1 MPRDYSAAPP
11 NEVRRRDRAVTDE
24 QWIRSFLHRAPYGT
38 MATTIDGR
46 PFINSNLFCFDES
59 AHALYLHTARV
70 GRTHSNVNARGQA
83 SSVPVCFSTF
93 SMGRLLPA
101 AEALNFSVE
110 YSGVTVFGQAR
121 IVEGSEAEYALQIL
135 LDKYAPHLRPG
146 RDYRSITEDELA
158 RTAVYRIDIESWSGK
173 KKEAEPDFP
182 GAFVYGHPPEF
193 LDSPASTSPA
203 RQR

>member
-1 MPRDYSAAPP
+1 MPRDYSAAPA

-24 QWIRSFLHRAPYGT
+24 QWIRTFLHRAPYGT
-38 MATTIDGR
+38 MATAVDGR

-70 GRTHSNVNARGQA
+70 GRTHANVAGSPSR
-83 SSVPVCFSTF
+83 VPVCFSTF

-110 YSGVTVFGQAR
+110 YAGVTVFGPAR
-121 IVEGSEAEYALQIL
+121 ILEGDEARHALQML
-135 LDKYAPHLRPG
+135 LDKYAPHLRPQ
-146 RDYRSITEDELA
+146 RDYRAITPDELA

-173 KKEAEPDFP
+173 KKEAPPDFS
-182 GAFVYGHPPEF
+182 GAYYYGD
-193 LDSPASTSPA
+193 LTSEA
-203 RQR
+203 RLESQP